1 MVEAIKQKDC
11 LPAYLIRQGT
21 FVCNHVMYGVLYHI
35 HKEFPGMRGGFI
47 HVPFITSRVVTK
59 TNVASMALADITEAL
74 EAAVE
79 AIVKNEKDIHAI
91 GGEIH

>member
-1 MVEAIKQKDC
+1 MVNKVVFQKQS
-11 LPAYLIRQGT
+11 
-21 FVCNHVMYGVLYHI
+21 V
-35 HKEFPGMRGGFI
+35 GMA
-47 HVPFITSRVVTK
+47 V
-59 TNVASMALADITEAL
+59 ADITEAL

>member
-1 MVEAIKQKDC
+1 
-11 LPAYLIRQGT
+11 
-21 FVCNHVMYGVLYHI
+21 
-35 HKEFPGMRGGFI
+35 MRGGFI
-47 HVPFITSRVVTK
+47 HVPFITRQVVTK

-74 EAAVE
+74 EPAVE